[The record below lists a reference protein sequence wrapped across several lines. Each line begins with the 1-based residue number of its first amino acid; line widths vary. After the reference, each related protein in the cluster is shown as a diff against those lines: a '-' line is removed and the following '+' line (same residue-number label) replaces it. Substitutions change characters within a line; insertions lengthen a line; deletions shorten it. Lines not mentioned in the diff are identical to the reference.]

1 VKILKPGPAG
11 GHEPASAPLRAVVRT
26 EELKKRTR
34 RVPDYETENR
44 ALSRVVEAL
53 AESPRKILDVLA
65 NVIIETLCADSA
77 GISLLTDDGKR
88 FSWVAIAG
96 AWSQYLGG
104 GTPRDFGPCGDVI
117 DRDAPMLFTHPEM
130 RYPYLCEAVPFAE
143 EALLVPFHFDG
154 NPLGTIWAILHDGRR
169 QFDREDLRQ
178 LESLGRF
185 ASAAH
190 QAVETNAAL
199 RRSYQL
205 VQIQEK
211 ERRRLARELHDEIGQ
226 DLTAISFALRSATGG
241 EPESSGLG
249 QALRLTKE
257 LIDKVRVISRDL
269 RPAMLDDLG
278 LLMTLCWHFDE
289 YSALFNIKVNFKHT
303 GLATRRFPS
312 DIEIAAYRIVQEAL
326 TNVARHAA
334 IGHAAVEISAEA
346 NTLRITICDR
356 GAGFEANMRS
366 IDAAAGI
373 SGMKERAAM
382 LGGSLRIESAPGEGT
397 RVIATIPLGDGMSES
412 TVES

>member
-1 VKILKPGPAG
+1 MKSQKPVSAGADHVPAG
-11 GHEPASAPLRAVVRT
+11 APLKAVVRT
-26 EELKKRTR
+26 HELKKRTKR
-34 RVPDYETENR
+34 LPDYETENR

-65 NVIIETLCADSA
+65 DVIIETLCAGSA

-88 FSWVAIAG
+88 FLWVAIAG

-117 DRDAPMLFTHPEM
+117 DRDAPMLFTHPES

-154 NPLGTIWAILHDGRR
+154 NAVGTVWAILHDGRR

-185 ASAAH
+185 ASAAY

-199 RRSYQL
+199 ARSYQL

-226 DLTAISFALRSATGG
+226 DLTAISFVLRSATSG
-241 EPESSGLG
+241 ERESSGLG

-257 LIDKVRVISRDL
+257 LIDKVRVISRSL

-278 LLMTLCWHFDE
+278 LLMTLGWHFDA
-289 YSALFNIKVNFKHT
+289 YTALFNIKVDFKHT
-303 GLATRRFPS
+303 GLAARRFPS
-312 DIEIAAYRIVQEAL
+312 DMEIAVYRIVQEAL

-334 IGHAAVEISAEA
+334 VGHAAVEIIADA
-346 NTLRITICDR
+346 NALRIAICDR
-356 GAGFEANMRS
+356 GAGFEPNVRS
-366 IDAAAGI
+366 ADAMAGI

-382 LGGSLRIESAPGEGT
+382 LGGWLRIESAPGQGT
-397 RVIATIPLGDGMSES
+397 RVIASIPLGDAMLLSNI
-412 TVES
+412 V

>member
-1 VKILKPGPAG
+1 VPAG
-11 GHEPASAPLRAVVRT
+11 ASLKTVVRT
-26 EELKKRTR
+26 HELKKRAKR
-34 RVPDYETENR
+34 LPDYETENH

-65 NVIIETLCADSA
+65 DVIIETLSAGSA

-88 FSWVAIAG
+88 FRWVAIAG

-117 DRDAPMLFTHPEM
+117 DRDAPMLFTHPER

-143 EALLVPFHFDG
+143 EALLVPFHSDG
-154 NPLGTIWAILHDGRR
+154 NAVGTIWAILHDEHC

-178 LESLGRF
+178 LQSLGRF
-185 ASAAH
+185 ASAAY

-199 RRSYQL
+199 ARSYQL

-241 EPESSGLG
+241 ERESSGLG

-257 LIDKVRVISRDL
+257 LIDKVRVISRNL

-278 LLMTLCWHFDE
+278 LLMTLCWHFDA
-289 YSALFNIKVNFKHT
+289 YSELFNIKVDFKHT

-312 DIEIAAYRIVQEAL
+312 DMEIAVYRIVQEAL
-326 TNVARHAA
+326 TNVARHAEV
-334 IGHAAVEISAEA
+334 GRAAVEISADSNA
-346 NTLRITICDR
+346 LRITICDR

-366 IDAAAGI
+366 TDAMAGI

-397 RVIATIPLGDGMSES
+397 RVIASIPLGDAMRFSNIHP
-412 TVES
+412 V